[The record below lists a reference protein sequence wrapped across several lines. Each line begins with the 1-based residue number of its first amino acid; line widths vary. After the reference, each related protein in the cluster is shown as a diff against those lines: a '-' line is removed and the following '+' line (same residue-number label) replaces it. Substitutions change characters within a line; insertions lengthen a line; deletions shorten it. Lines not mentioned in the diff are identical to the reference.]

1 MMKRIFIFALCVMLI
16 VPFAC
21 ISVFAASEIDISC
34 DATVMAGDNFT
45 VTASIDTNGY
55 DVIGADFYIEFDSS
69 QLSYVSSKCLVSGW
83 EYSESVK
90 SDGKVYFLCNYTGK
104 AIEGDTKLMQI
115 TLKADADLAKGESV
129 RISIS
134 SPRVTTD
141 SFEEFEARKQSCYV
155 TLDRKSS
162 VCTLSS
168 LSVDGVTLEPSFS
181 PSVTEYKASFDYR
194 TDPLTINASVTDSKS
209 KVKIYGNESFK
220 EGENKIRLTVTA
232 EDGTTKDYII
242 NATMGKKPY
251 IPSSDCYIS
260 NIELSTGTLD
270 VDFYHRTYTYTVYVE
285 HDTEQIT
292 LTPTPRNDKATCE
305 EKTVELDGDEVSVK
319 LVCTAEDG
327 SQKTYT
333 FNIVKVPEETNGET
347 TAEPETEEPD
357 TEQTQPEDTSDIT
370 LDNTTDGESSDAP
383 SEDTAQSTDNDDVTD
398 NSEESIPAEDESVQ
412 STLGGADTTDT
423 TDTTDTRA
431 DVVTGINKPIPLWVA
446 LVCSVVSLILGA
458 AISAIIFKRKF

>member
-1 MMKRIFIFALCVMLI
+1 MMKKIFAIILCVMLI

-34 DATVMAGDNFT
+34 DASVMAGDNFT
-45 VTASIDTNGY
+45 VTATVDTNGY

-104 AIEGDTKLMQI
+104 AIEGDTKIMQI

-129 RISIS
+129 KITIS
-134 SPRVTTD
+134 SPRVTTE

-168 LSVDGVTLEPSFS
+168 LSVDGLTLDPAFS
-181 PSVTEYKASFDYR
+181 PSVTEYKVSFEYR

-220 EGENKIRLTVTA
+220 EGDNKIRLTVTA

-242 NATMGKKPY
+242 TATMGKKPY
-251 IPSSDCYIS
+251 VPSSDCYIS
-260 NIELSTGTLD
+260 NVELSTGNLD

-292 LTPTPRNDKATCE
+292 LTPTPRDDKATCE
-305 EKTVELDGDEVSVK
+305 GKTVELDGDEVSVK

-327 SQKTYT
+327 SEKTYT
-333 FNIVKVPEETNGET
+333 FNIVKIPKQTEGET

-357 TEQTQPEDTSDIT
+357 TDQTQPEDTSDIT
-370 LDNTTDGESSDAP
+370 IDDTTDSESSAP
-383 SEDTAQSTDNDDVTD
+383 IEDTADLTTESDNATEDISTPMPD
-398 NSEESIPAEDESVQ
+398 EDESIQ
-412 STLGGADTTDT
+412 STAEETNTADTK
-423 TDTTDTRA
+423 A